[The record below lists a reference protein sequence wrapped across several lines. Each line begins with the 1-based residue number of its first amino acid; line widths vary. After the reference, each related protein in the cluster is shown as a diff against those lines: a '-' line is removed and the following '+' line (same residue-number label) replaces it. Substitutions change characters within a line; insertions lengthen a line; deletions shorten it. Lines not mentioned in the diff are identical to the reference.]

1 MGRDKRQGN
10 ELTAKVLA
18 AALTPLAADGES
30 VDLSAV
36 EAYCHYLADG
46 SVDGAF
52 ILGTTGEGMLLTN
65 PERKLVTEAFV
76 AAAGGTM
83 DVVAHCGA
91 QTTAAT
97 VDLAAHAV
105 RSGATATAV
114 IPPPYFTLTDVELL
128 EHLTAAA
135 RASEPLP
142 FYVYQFEAR
151 SGYATPISV
160 IERLQAS
167 CENLGGIKVSDTPY
181 AKFERY
187 LDCGI
192 DVLVGPEEFIPRAFA
207 RGAVGAV
214 SGLASAYPSFV
225 AELARCPSDDTGKR
239 ARSLREVL
247 SKRPFQASAKAYLH
261 AIGVPIQPFLRR
273 PLLPLSRDE
282 TKALIQDLEAWSIGG
297 RGR

>member
-192 DVLVGPEEFIPRAFA
+192 DVLVGPEEFIPRALRP
-207 RGAVGAV
+207 RGRRGGIRPRVGVPELCGRAGPL
-214 SGLASAYPSFV
+214 SERRHRKACEV
-225 AELARCPSDDTGKR
+225 APGGVIQAAFP
-239 ARSLREVL
+239 SLRQGL
-247 SKRPFQASAKAYLH
+247 PACH
-261 AIGVPIQPFLRR
+261 RR
-273 PLLPLSRDE
+273 SDPTLPATSTLTTE
-282 TKALIQDLEAWSIGG
+282 P
-297 RGR
+297 